1 MTKRQLIE
9 EIVSINRTAEPGFLA
24 QFNDADLDEYLRH
37 LELTRTRRVWSDP
50 NRYAG
55 YFRGCPTISAAATPS
70 VEPAYRT
77 GRFDEAHRPYTDDEN
92 DEDIDAPDSLDLN
105 LSEDAVFRAS
115 YEVETVE

>member
-70 VEPAYRT
+70 VEL
-77 GRFDEAHRPYTDDEN
+77 DEAHRPYTDDEN